1 MPRIA
6 LILLYIFGF
15 VGAACGGSSADPNR
29 PEATLASSYR
39 AQRTVRELENTW
51 ASATPRERLDLQP
64 RLQRALRSYGD
75 DPAASTLRHYL
86 AWIHLERGD
95 LSSSERLLLED
106 NQKSKGT
113 ANDFAGVLRAGIS
126 LRRGHAVE
134 ALMQLQEL
142 HGLLIVPDHRATCDE
157 LLIEAALVQKQVP
170 LASHHMVDLL
180 LNSPTLRQQPMQLKI
195 SNWLSRLPSS
205 EVEDAYAS
213 LSREQPPDSAE
224 RRKYTQAVNLLL
236 GLVRRRLL
244 DSALKEQDAQL
255 AQRIIE
261 HYVPGGDSEALAKLA
276 ATGNMPARVVG
287 RSVGLI
293 LELGNALLSQRSAQV
308 ALGLSATLDLF
319 APKAGASET
328 TLRTRTADEATGLAL
343 AYQQLISDGAAL
355 IVAGMDDASAATI
368 AALAERARMP
378 TLLVTRDALAAPSRR
393 WAFGL
398 GESAQRITDLLSQWA
413 RGRGLSP
420 QLLAADDRRCDFEGA
435 AVGRASFPVSEWQA
449 QHVTSLLILGNQT
462 CAATLFDELGR
473 AKYAPVLLLGLDT
486 AHLLGTAPRTAT
498 LKAGSFPEQAGASS
512 TGTRHSWYYSIGHDA
527 ALWAAA
533 ATRDFDSVMT
543 NQPEEVALLHSK
555 VASALRQEQ
564 VENLWTTEKRAFN
577 DAAILE
583 RQLAVT
589 TVGIP

>member
-1 MPRIA
+1 M
-6 LILLYIFGF
+6 
-15 VGAACGGSSADPNR
+15 
-29 PEATLASSYR
+29 LARSYR

-51 ASATPRERLDLQP
+51 ASATPQERLALES

-75 DPAASTLRHYL
+75 DPASSTLRHYL
-86 AWIHLERGD
+86 AWIHLERGN
-95 LSSSERLLLED
+95 LPASERLLLED
-106 NQKSKGT
+106 SQRSTGT
-113 ANDFAGVLRAGIS
+113 ASDFAGVLRAGIS

-134 ALMQLQEL
+134 ALMQLQKL

-157 LLIEAALVQKQVP
+157 LLIEAALAQKQVA

-180 LNSPTLRQQPMQLKI
+180 LNSATLRQQPMQQKI
-195 SNWLSRLPSS
+195 GNWLDRLPSS
-205 EVEDAYAS
+205 QVEDAYAS
-213 LSREQPPDSAE
+213 LSREQPPNSAE

-244 DSALKEQDAQL
+244 DSALKQQDAQL

-261 HYVPGGDSEALAKLA
+261 HYVPGGDSEALAQLA

-293 LELGNALLSQRSAQV
+293 LELGDALLSQRSAQV

-319 APKAGASET
+319 APKVGASET
-328 TLRTRTADEATGLAL
+328 TLRTRTADEANGLAL
-343 AYQQLISDGAAL
+343 AYQQLISDGSAL
-355 IVAGMDDASAATI
+355 IVAGMDDASAAI
-368 AALAERARMP
+368 VAALAERSRMP
-378 TLLVTRDALAAPSRR
+378 TLLVTRDAAASTARR

-398 GESAQRITDLLSQWA
+398 GESAQRITDLLLQWA
-413 RGRGLSP
+413 KGRGLSP
-420 QLLAADDRRCDFEGA
+420 QLLAPNDARCGFEGA
-435 AVGRASFPVSEWQA
+435 AVGRASFPVHEWQS
-449 QHVTSLLILGNQT
+449 QRVSSLLILSNPS

-498 LKAGSFPEQAGASS
+498 MKAGSFPRQSGPPQAGTPSA
-512 TGTRHSWYYSIGHDA
+512 GTQHSWYYSIGHDA

-533 ATRDFDSVMT
+533 VTRDFDSVMT

-555 VASALRQEQ
+555 VATALRQEK

-583 RQLAVT
+583 RQLTVT